1 MEKFEESLLNSE
13 KYWINADHMFN
24 VTLKLVN
31 DKKIMLNVLENMYKS
46 LLYGVDSVLQLEF
59 LLKRV
64 KLSKESEQNFQ
75 IFKNLSENYG
85 ITKDEV
91 KIIDDI
97 FFIIKR
103 HKGSGVEFLRGQKL
117 VIMANN
123 VFPAYFDT
131 TKIKDY
137 LQTSR
142 NIIDKIKK
150 KFTSQNFL

>member
-13 KYWINADHMFN
+13 KYLLNANHMFN

-64 KLSKESEQNFQ
+64 KLFKESEKNFQ
-75 IFKNLSENYG
+75 VFKNLSENYG
-85 ITKDEV
+85 ITIEEI

-97 FFIIKR
+97 FFIVQR

-137 LQTSR
+137 LQVSR
-142 NIIDKIKK
+142 NILEKIKK
-150 KFTSQNFL
+150 KLASQNFL